1 MKTQSALNPMVF
13 VKDENDPLF
22 RAYIIKRAKEATDP
36 KNRNKNLSVV
46 EAKARIIGYRKN
58 SDTHDYI

>member
-1 MKTQSALNPMVF
+1 MVF
-13 VKDENDPLF
+13 VKDENDPVF